1 MEHCGTAEPFAH
13 VEFLQQ
19 LGQELTGTEPERVFP
34 LAVSWD
40 LAARRSETLAKGV
53 VLVGHPPFCKLQVV
67 AGGSV
72 SLGLHP
78 AAGSSA
84 DPGSPPWVGSTVG
97 EVCASPPVACAS
109 PALRFQGIG
118 DKLGKG
124 FLNPGGLEGLAET
137 SALLLDWGMKHAGWV
152 SGLSSG
158 GDLAPHS
165 PLTHTRSHS
174 VPTGPGSR
182 GWLEAP
188 NLRDHDQA
196 PRGVPGD
203 LR

>member
-109 PALRFQGIG
+109 PALCFQGIG

-137 SALLLDWGMKHAGWV
+137 SALLLRLGHEACWLGVRPLLWGGP
-152 SGLSSG
+152 GTPQP
-158 GDLAPHS
+158 PH
-165 PLTHTRSHS
+165 THTFSLCSHRTWEPRLARSAQ
-174 VPTGPGSR
+174 P
-182 GWLEAP
+182 A
-188 NLRDHDQA
+188 
-196 PRGVPGD
+196 
-203 LR
+203 